1 MNPNPG
7 YVKSGLLEQCPPPR
21 REPSHHFVV
30 APGREI
36 DPKKSVCLSLITLY
50 RNDIARTRPG
60 GQERPPD
67 PRPQGRR
74 QSDSEGV

>member
-1 MNPNPG
+1 MRNQIQDMSNQG
-7 YVKSGLLEQCPPPR
+7 YWSNAR

-50 RNDIARTRPG
+50 RNDIARTRPAG
-60 GQERPPD
+60 
-67 PRPQGRR
+67 PQA
-74 QSDSEGV
+74 E

>member
-1 MNPNPG
+1 MDHSDDRVDGNQILDI
-7 YVKSGLLEQCPPPR
+7 SSQCYLNNAC

-50 RNDIARTRPG
+50 RNDIARTRPAG
-60 GQERPPD
+60 
-67 PRPQGRR
+67 PQA
-74 QSDSEGV
+74 E